1 MRFLIRQGQLGT
13 TKKLLS
19 LRSIGA
25 KGRLSLIHMDRII
38 NIAMG
43 LWHVGLLIPT
53 GAYCAGFILSFK
65 REPRAL
71 RHIAWLAKEL
81 LVGESVWAALAS
93 WNDMVL
99 RQILSRAA
107 VDARG
112 DCLSEVHLLPR
123 LFVSFARYLPLLVA
137 Q

>member
-53 GAYCAGFILSFK
+53 GAYCADFNLGDK
-65 REPRAL
+65 AL
-71 RHIAWLAKEL
+71 IVANHFLETDLEKL
-81 LVGESVWAALAS
+81 K
-93 WNDMVL
+93 
-99 RQILSRAA
+99 AA
-107 VDARG
+107 VSTGYARG
-112 DCLSEVHLLPR
+112 DLFEATKTMPR
-123 LFVSFARYLPLLVA
+123 DRENC
-137 Q
+137 

>member
-81 LVGESVWAALAS
+81 LGGMTWSCVKFSVEPQLTHAATVLA
-93 WNDMVL
+93 
-99 RQILSRAA
+99 RCIFCR
-107 VDARG
+107 
-112 DCLSEVHLLPR
+112 
-123 LFVSFARYLPLLVA
+123 VSL
-137 Q
+137 